1 MTTGWRPGQTVR
13 LANLQPHLHLNGQV
27 ATVVRQDLKG
37 KWVVRLEDEREV
49 GCGGWIV
56 DAERDTH
63 V

>member
-1 MTTGWRPGQTVR
+1 
-13 LANLQPHLHLNGQV
+13 
-27 ATVVRQDLKG
+27 
-37 KWVVRLEDEREV
+37 VVRLEDEREV